1 MQRVKLIQVI
11 SRQHDVKNVQ
21 KVLFSGLDL
30 FGRSALKGGWGGVW
44 LKLVVLVLLLD
55 DVFEILLEL
64 LLVFGPHQFVGYGN
78 GVLVLDRVL

>member
-1 MQRVKLIQVI
+1 M
-11 SRQHDVKNVQ
+11 
-21 KVLFSGLDL
+21 
-30 FGRSALKGGWGGVW
+30 
-44 LKLVVLVLLLD
+44 VVLVLLLD